1 MTRHEILDFFS
12 GVLNSILAYFQSKK
26 NAAGSA
32 STSSTTTPNTTEF
45 TVSNKMSLWGISHSE
60 KFRGLGQNPDLRWIY
75 ALQSSTVLGKNFL
88 SSSLANLLCPG

>member
-1 MTRHEILDFFS
+1 M

-45 TVSNKMSLWGISHSE
+45 TVSNKMSLWGISQSE
-60 KFRGLGQNPDLRWIY
+60 KFGGLGRNPDLRWIY
-75 ALQSSTVLGKNFL
+75 ALKAVLCWEKKFL
-88 SSSLANLLCPG
+88 SSRLPDLW